1 MSTSPVSPVQTVLLS
16 AAPKPLPVPTNA
28 VSTFL
33 KQHETLIIVVL
44 GFLLFWFVTGR
55 VENIIAAHDNA
66 NLNTVKAQLVAQ
78 VATDKKTQDLVVQQ
92 AADMKALNDK
102 VLAQDAALAQAN
114 RALATALSQRQ
125 QTNNNLPLPELS
137 ARWSVLVP
145 GANGITFDGEHLLVD
160 NASSHATVNE
170 LEKVPVL
177 TTQLANETK
186 VAENTN
192 TLLSAANGQVA
203 TLNTLVDGKDLELKK
218 ADDTCK
224 AEIKTVKDAARKSK
238 RRWFIG
244 GFIAGFASRQAV
256 KTYFGF

>member
-1 MSTSPVSPVQTVLLS
+1 MRTSPVAPVQTVLLA
-16 AAPKPLPVPTNA
+16 AAPQPLPVSTNA
-28 VSTFL
+28 VSAFL
-33 KQHETLIIVVL
+33 KRHETLIIVVL

-55 VENIIAAHDNA
+55 VENILAAHDNA
-66 NLNTVKAQLVAQ
+66 NLNIVKAQLVAQ
-78 VATDKKTQDLVVQQ
+78 VATDKKTQDLVAQQ
-92 AADMKALNDK
+92 ATDMKALNDK

-114 RALATALSQRQ
+114 KALATALSQRQ
-125 QTNNNLPLPELS
+125 QTNNNLPLPELA

-192 TLLSAANGQVA
+192 SLLSAANGQVT
-203 TLNTLVDGKDLELKK
+203 TLNTLVAGKDLDLKK

-244 GFIAGFASRQAV
+244 GFIAGFTSRQAI